1 MNRDFEFFNP
11 TQVFFGKTAMDALP
25 TALDMFG
32 ENVLLA
38 YGGGSIKAN
47 GVYDQVMAAL
57 QRAGKRVTEFTGIMP
72 NPTYAKVLEG
82 GALARE
88 CEADLI
94 LAVGGGSVMDCAK
107 AVAIAAVEDGDLWTK
122 YWVEKRELDC
132 MPIPVGA
139 IVTMVGTG
147 SEMDGDAVVT
157 NEETMKKTSCWDY
170 ALYPKF
176 AILNPE
182 FTYSVPEYQMVSGI
196 FDILSHIMEIY
207 FSPEDED
214 NISDDFAEALMK
226 SVIRNTAVAL
236 ENPRDYTARSN
247 LMWAS
252 TLALSGILS
261 PSKREDWEAH
271 QIEHQL
277 GAYYDCAHGMGLA
290 AVSPAYY
297 RLICPYGL
305 PKFKRFAVNVWGVDP
320 TGKSDQAVALE
331 GIDALTAF
339 IRDSRMTP
347 TLRALGITDDSK
359 FQEIAESCNLR
370 KGGYHTLTRQEIM
383 QILRDSF

>member
-25 TALDMFG
+25 AALEMFG

-38 YGGGSIKAN
+38 YGGGSIQAN
-47 GVYDQVMAAL
+47 GVYDQVTAAL
-57 QRAGKRVTEFTGIMP
+57 RRAGKRVTEFTGIMP

-82 GALARE
+82 GALARQ
-88 CEADLI
+88 CQADLI

-122 YWVEKRELDC
+122 YWVEKRALDC
-132 MPIPVGA
+132 VPLPVGA

-157 NEETMKKTSCWDY
+157 HEETKKKTSCWDY

-226 SVIRNTAVAL
+226 SVVRNTAVAL
-236 ENPRDYTARSN
+236 KNPRDYTARSN

-305 PKFKRFAVNVWGVDP
+305 PKFKRFAINVWGVDP
-320 TGKSDQAVALE
+320 AGKSDQAVALE
-331 GIDALTAF
+331 GIDALAAF

-347 TLRALGITDDSK
+347 NLRALGITDGSK
-359 FQEIAESCNLR
+359 FEEIANSCNLR
-370 KGGYHTLTRQEIM
+370 QGGYHPLTRQEIL

>member
-170 ALYPKF
+170 AIYPKF

-226 SVIRNTAVAL
+226 SVIRNTDVAL

-331 GIDALTAF
+331 GIDALAAF

>member
-94 LAVGGGSVMDCAK
+94 LAVGGGSVMDSAK

-182 FTYSVPEYQMVSGI
+182 FTYSGPEYQMVSGI

-331 GIDALTAF
+331 GIDALAAF

>member
-94 LAVGGGSVMDCAK
+94 LAVGGGSVMDSAK

-331 GIDALTAF
+331 GIDALAAF

>member
-1 MNRDFEFFNP
+1 
-11 TQVFFGKTAMDALP
+11 
-25 TALDMFG
+25 
-32 ENVLLA
+32 
-38 YGGGSIKAN
+38 
-47 GVYDQVMAAL
+47 
-57 QRAGKRVTEFTGIMP
+57 
-72 NPTYAKVLEG
+72 
-82 GALARE
+82 
-88 CEADLI
+88 
-94 LAVGGGSVMDCAK
+94 
-107 AVAIAAVEDGDLWTK
+107 
-122 YWVEKRELDC
+122 
-132 MPIPVGA
+132 
-139 IVTMVGTG
+139 
-147 SEMDGDAVVT
+147 
-157 NEETMKKTSCWDY
+157 
-170 ALYPKF
+170 
-176 AILNPE
+176 
-182 FTYSVPEYQMVSGI
+182 MVSGI

-331 GIDALTAF
+331 GIDALAAF

>member
-331 GIDALTAF
+331 GIDALAAF

>member
-94 LAVGGGSVMDCAK
+94 LAVGGGSVMDSAK

-331 GIDALTAF
+331 GIDALAAF

-370 KGGYHTLTRQEIM
+370 KGGYHTLTRQGIM

>member
-122 YWVEKRELDC
+122 
-132 MPIPVGA
+132 
-139 IVTMVGTG
+139 
-147 SEMDGDAVVT
+147 
-157 NEETMKKTSCWDY
+157 
-170 ALYPKF
+170 
-176 AILNPE
+176 
-182 FTYSVPEYQMVSGI
+182 
-196 FDILSHIMEIY
+196 
-207 FSPEDED
+207 
-214 NISDDFAEALMK
+214 
-226 SVIRNTAVAL
+226 
-236 ENPRDYTARSN
+236 
-247 LMWAS
+247 
-252 TLALSGILS
+252 
-261 PSKREDWEAH
+261 
-271 QIEHQL
+271 
-277 GAYYDCAHGMGLA
+277 
-290 AVSPAYY
+290 
-297 RLICPYGL
+297 
-305 PKFKRFAVNVWGVDP
+305 
-320 TGKSDQAVALE
+320 
-331 GIDALTAF
+331 
-339 IRDSRMTP
+339 
-347 TLRALGITDDSK
+347 
-359 FQEIAESCNLR
+359 
-370 KGGYHTLTRQEIM
+370 
-383 QILRDSF
+383 

>member
-290 AVSPAYY
+290 AVSPSYY

-320 TGKSDQAVALE
+320 VGKSDQAAALE
-331 GIDALTAF
+331 GIDALAAF

>member
-32 ENVLLA
+32 VNVLLA

-94 LAVGGGSVMDCAK
+94 LAVGGGSVMDSAK

-331 GIDALTAF
+331 GIDALAAF

>member
-94 LAVGGGSVMDCAK
+94 LAVGGGSVMDSAK

-261 PSKREDWEAH
+261 PSKRVARGVASGDRFLCCGGCGDGGGA
-271 QIEHQL
+271 L
-277 GAYYDCAHGMGLA
+277 GAPDDGRCRSDAADFRVGVLVLPGSGGRSAGTGGL
-290 AVSPAYY
+290 
-297 RLICPYGL
+297 
-305 PKFKRFAVNVWGVDP
+305 F
-320 TGKSDQAVALE
+320 
-331 GIDALTAF
+331 
-339 IRDSRMTP
+339 RD
-347 TLRALGITDDSK
+347 
-359 FQEIAESCNLR
+359 
-370 KGGYHTLTRQEIM
+370 
-383 QILRDSF
+383 